1 MLVRLLFITMILNTV
16 SITCNSQYS
25 YPTDSINAISPKLKW
40 WTDARFGM
48 FVHWGL
54 YSLAAG
60 EWNGEIMRG
69 NGYAEQI
76 NSNMKIP
83 NAEYEQLASKFNPVD
98 FNAKEWVNY
107 AISAGMKYLII
118 TAKHQDGFAMFHS
131 KASGYNIVDAT
142 LYKEDPLFELAKAA
156 RKAGLK
162 FGFYYSNARDY
173 HVAGANW
180 NTHGNTWD
188 FTKQTEDDF
197 KKYYYGLVFDQVKE
211 LLTNYGKIDIL
222 WFDVPYKITE
232 QMSTDLK
239 KHVLSLQPNCI
250 INGRIGNNKGDYF
263 SFGDNAIPD
272 SVMKSPW
279 EACVTMNDTWGYSK
293 YDNNWKDYKQLLR
306 LLIESVSKGGNFL
319 LNVGPTG
326 TGTFNKTTTS
336 ILTDIGAWMKLNHRS
351 IYYCTSAP
359 SNFKIPD
366 KCMLTYNP
374 EAKRL
379 YIHLIDSQVSKLLL
393 KGYQGKVKKACL
405 LGNASD
411 VKIANVPIFPDEQK
425 NDLEL
430 ILPKRTH
437 KADLSVIEL
446 MLY

>member
-197 KKYYYGLVFDQVKE
+197 KKYYYGLVFDQVVNSGE
-211 LLTNYGKIDIL
+211 CEH
-222 WFDVPYKITE
+222 P
-232 QMSTDLK
+232 
-239 KHVLSLQPNCI
+239 
-250 INGRIGNNKGDYF
+250 
-263 SFGDNAIPD
+263 IP
-272 SVMKSPW
+272 
-279 EACVTMNDTWGYSK
+279 
-293 YDNNWKDYKQLLR
+293 
-306 LLIESVSKGGNFL
+306 IESEQ
-319 LNVGPTG
+319 
-326 TGTFNKTTTS
+326 S
-336 ILTDIGAWMKLNHRS
+336 I
-351 IYYCTSAP
+351 P
-359 SNFKIPD
+359 
-366 KCMLTYNP
+366 
-374 EAKRL
+374 
-379 YIHLIDSQVSKLLL
+379 V
-393 KGYQGKVKKACL
+393 
-405 LGNASD
+405 
-411 VKIANVPIFPDEQK
+411 
-425 NDLEL
+425 
-430 ILPKRTH
+430 
-437 KADLSVIEL
+437 
-446 MLY
+446 